1 MVFRSDD
8 EDEDDGADLEIA
20 SDSAF
25 DDNVPDEG
33 EYGDAWRPVAESA
46 MAPVY
51 TQQLGVARLVGMIS
65 GGAGLG
71 KRTQAA
77 PQLESG
83 GIFSDILPVLF
94 SGGMRWATTV
104 RENFVMQH
112 GGLGALL
119 HCLGTTESN
128 EARKQCAVTIASLA
142 AQMPQYKVAVLAAV
156 GDAAD
161 GEKLLSAPED
171 FAEDLDIDPIAC
183 EKIAA
188 AVPTQA
194 SLGTAGGVASSDQ
207 WSALPPMPK
216 SVLMDDDG
224 EFEAEGGGGSGGY

>member
-1 MVFRSDD
+1 
-8 EDEDDGADLEIA
+8 
-20 SDSAF
+20 
-25 DDNVPDEG
+25 
-33 EYGDAWRPVAESA
+33 
-46 MAPVY
+46 
-51 TQQLGVARLVGMIS
+51 
-65 GGAGLG
+65 
-71 KRTQAA
+71 
-77 PQLESG
+77 
-83 GIFSDILPVLF
+83 
-94 SGGMRWATTV
+94 MRWATTA
-104 RENFVMQH
+104 RENFVVQH

-161 GEKLLSAPED
+161 GEKLLSADTFGSMSGPEA
-171 FAEDLDIDPIAC
+171 FAEDLDIDPVAC

-207 WSALPPMPK
+207 WSSLPPMPK
-216 SVLMDDDG
+216 SVLMDDIVDDEEDG
-224 EFEAEGGGGSGGY
+224 VSLPFAPSLSLSLPLSPAHAQSSDHHVLRVLSTPTRSFSDRSLVITGRV